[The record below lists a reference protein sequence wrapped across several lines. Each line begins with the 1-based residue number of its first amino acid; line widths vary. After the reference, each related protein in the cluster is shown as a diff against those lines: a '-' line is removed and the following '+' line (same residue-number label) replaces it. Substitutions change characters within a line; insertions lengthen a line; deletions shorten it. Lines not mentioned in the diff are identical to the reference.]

1 MKKPTKVAKMRND
14 DNYPLLVEVV
24 TGDTM
29 GIRRGGDEAL
39 AARLIEI
46 DEITN
51 KINEQ
56 KAKTGNR
63 PKDFARKVIQ
73 ELNVKNQEI
82 SIALN
87 QIEELVSTG
96 QVQSYDEALGV
107 LKTNRNV

>member
-1 MKKPTKVAKMRND
+1 
-14 DNYPLLVEVV
+14 
-24 TGDTM
+24 M
-29 GIRRGGDEAL
+29 GIRRGGDAEL
-39 AARLIEI
+39 QRRLKEI
-46 DEITN
+46 NEITN
-51 KINEQ
+51 KVNEQ

-96 QVQSYDEALGV
+96 QVSSYDEALEV
-107 LKTNRNV
+107 LKTNRKV

>member
-1 MKKPTKVAKMRND
+1 
-14 DNYPLLVEVV
+14 
-24 TGDTM
+24 M

-96 QVQSYDEALGV
+96 QVSSYDEALGV
-107 LKTNRNV
+107 LKTKRNA